1 MLASFLLSKN
11 EFKEKTKQFFNHT
24 KTSNNVEDARVQ
36 KIELNKKA
44 KKKEAT
50 IEDKIKAK
58 EAIRMHSHILKVNK
72 EKEKATRSNAE
83 LKSYK
88 NNFWRTAKSVT
99 RHLEKNVQHPHLKRA
114 QQIIGIKSVM
124 KMHQK

>member
-11 EFKEKTKQFFNHT
+11 EFKDKTTQFFNHT

-50 IEDKIKAK
+50 I
-58 EAIRMHSHILKVNK
+58 
-72 EKEKATRSNAE
+72 
-83 LKSYK
+83 
-88 NNFWRTAKSVT
+88 
-99 RHLEKNVQHPHLKRA
+99 
-114 QQIIGIKSVM
+114 
-124 KMHQK
+124 